1 MPNFLQKMLV
11 IIGPEYLLLK
21 VGAEIIVGHW
31 SIYHRLSFGK
41 ILNLDRQI
49 QNYIIITVEKI
60 AFFGKKKSMDISCR
74 I

>member
-31 SIYHRLSFGK
+31 SKY
-41 ILNLDRQI
+41 
-49 QNYIIITVEKI
+49 
-60 AFFGKKKSMDISCR
+60 
-74 I
+74 